1 QSTELLTH
9 HHRRGRY
16 LGERR
21 ARINGV
27 LIALGTVLNMMV
39 FVTVPQA
46 QEASNKLRDE
56 GIKVSVMA
64 NDCLRFVT
72 HHQVTDDDILTTIEV
87 AQKIL
92 GSKT

>member
-1 QSTELLTH
+1 LLTH
-9 HHRRGRY
+9 DHKRARY
-16 LGERR
+16 LGERL

-27 LIALGTVLNMMV
+27 DIDLATVQTNMV

-72 HHQVTDDDILTTIEV
+72 HHQVTDEDILTTIEV